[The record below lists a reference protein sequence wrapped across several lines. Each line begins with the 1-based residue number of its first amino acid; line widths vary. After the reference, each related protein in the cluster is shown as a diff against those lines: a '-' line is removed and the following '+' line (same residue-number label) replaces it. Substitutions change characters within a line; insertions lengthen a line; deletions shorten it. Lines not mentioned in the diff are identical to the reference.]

1 MPRVNKVERARK
13 AIPHAGIAV
22 GDTYYWWTF
31 KNQRGPGTKVVSK
44 TYPRPSQLT
53 RSSFKSQWRSFS
65 EQMGDLSLDDGLYDA
80 LVEIAGEIRSLG
92 EECQGSLDNMPE
104 GLQQGATGEMLQE
117 RIQNCETWAD
127 EIEGLDQPE
136 LEEPEEPDF
145 EDVAPD
151 QDDFVADINRE
162 GCYVTEADAY
172 DAFFDAATAAW
183 EQHVTEIADAKEQ
196 AESDYEAA
204 LEELRD
210 AAVNA
215 DPGEV

>member
-44 TYPRPSQLT
+44 AYPRPSQLT

-136 LEEPEEPDF
+136 LEEPEEQSF
-145 EDVAPD
+145 EDFLDNYSMPEPERLDLATVEDYLDAV
-151 QDDFVADINRE
+151 QDW
-162 GCYVTEADAY
+162 
-172 DAFFDAATAAW
+172 ATTAW
-183 EQHVTEIADAKEQ
+183 EQYLTEQADAKEQ

-210 AAVNA
+210 AAINA